1 MDPKADPS
9 SAEYKSFR
17 VVTDHGIRDLAA
29 LGAEII
35 DPVTIPDLKE
45 RVRSVYEGN
54 VFETEHAMG
63 DYFAA
68 RPNAPLKSLSEIVF
82 SGKVVPA
89 RMAALKSSIGR
100 SVQEVGYL
108 KLLLIQEETRR
119 LVLGLMADRQRDALV
134 YATFDHPPAVVA
146 SDALVN
152 PKVDIQ
158 GLGTIG
164 D

>member
-17 VVTDHGIRDLAA
+17 VVTDRAIRDLAA